1 MEVLQSK
8 EIRDYIDKNMMV
20 QSYQLSKKDHFL
32 NAYVKRVIF
41 YLNFILLYKEYL
53 HRDHRI
59 PFDNQILRLLYLI
72 LF

>member
-20 QSYQLSKKDHFL
+20 QSYQLSKTKDHFL

-41 YLNFILLYKEYL
+41 YLNFTTL
-53 HRDHRI
+53 
-59 PFDNQILRLLYLI
+59 
-72 LF
+72 